1 MSQAGTVYF
10 AHGKESGPWGTKI
23 TALAQVARAQG
34 FAVES
39 PDYQGIDD
47 PEARVE
53 KLLGLHPSDPNCL
66 VLVGSS
72 MGAYVATVASA
83 TLKPAGLFLM
93 APAFYR
99 DHYRQQAPAPHANL
113 TVLVHGWQ
121 DAVVPVEVSQ
131 RYAQTYQT
139 ELHLIHGDHRLEG
152 PLVTIERL
160 FEDFLRRVQGL

>member
-1 MSQAGTVYF
+1 LSQSGTVYF
-10 AHGKESGPWGTKI
+10 AHGKESGPWGVKI
-23 TALAQVARAQG
+23 QALAKVAQAQG

-53 KLLGLHPSDPNCL
+53 KLLGLHPHDPNCL

-72 MGAYVATVASA
+72 MGAYVSTVASA
-83 TLKPAGLFLM
+83 SLKPAGLFLM

-99 DHYRQQAPAPHANL
+99 DHYRQAAPQPEAGL
-113 TVLVHGWQ
+113 TVLVHGWE
-121 DAVVPVEVSQ
+121 DAVVPVDVSV
-131 RYAQTYQT
+131 RFAQAYQT

-152 PLVTIERL
+152 PLATIERL
-160 FEDFLRRVQGL
+160 FEDFLRRVK